1 VDLHLI
7 PGAVAT
13 PEERAKM
20 ESQADKIYFNDF
32 LPKVAKGRNKTQEE
46 VNTLG
51 QGRVWTGTQAKSNG
65 LIDEFGGLDKAISIA
80 KELANLP
87 ADKDVKRVVLP
98 EPKPFLQSIFG
109 DDDSSSDAKNEQ
121 AQAAILDALPADI
134 RNSFRYAALLDRMQ
148 RGEAMLFLPFQLE
161 IK

>member
-1 VDLHLI
+1 MITVDI
-7 PGAVAT
+7 GDRDVG
-13 PEERAKM
+13 RG
-20 ESQADKIYFNDF
+20 ESA
-32 LPKVAKGRNKTQEE
+32 
-46 VNTLG
+46 
-51 QGRVWTGTQAKSNG
+51 RVVR
-65 LIDEFGGLDKAISIA
+65 LIA

-134 RNSFRYAALLDRMQ
+134 RNSFRYASLLDRMQ